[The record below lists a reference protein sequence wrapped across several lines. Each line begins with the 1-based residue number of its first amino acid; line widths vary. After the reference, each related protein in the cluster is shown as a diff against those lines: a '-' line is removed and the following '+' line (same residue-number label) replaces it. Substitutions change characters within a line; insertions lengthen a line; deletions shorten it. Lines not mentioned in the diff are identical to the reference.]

1 MPDASVIRN
10 GTFRGE
16 CLVHCDETVEV
27 TADAVRYTLTSR
39 VPDARRPDID
49 VTEPLAGG
57 RFGQLA
63 AAADPQAFAAARP
76 ANALPADAADEG
88 GEFVEIV
95 PVAGAPEHLTFA
107 AGADMPALGALL
119 GELRALRAEL
129 ARRHR
134 G

>member
-1 MPDASVIRN
+1 MPDVTVIRN

-16 CLVHCDETVEV
+16 CLVHCDESVEV
-27 TADAVRYTLTSR
+27 TAAAVRYTLTSR
-39 VPDARRPDID
+39 VPDARRPDVD
-49 VTEPLAGG
+49 VIEPLGSEE
-57 RFGQLA
+57 FEQLA
-63 AAADPQAFAAARP
+63 AAADPRALAAAIP
-76 ANALPADAADEG
+76 ANALPADSYDGG

-95 PVAGAPEHLTFA
+95 SGAGAAERVTFA
-107 AGADMPALGALL
+107 AGAEVPALGALL